1 MDSAPRIQG
10 SETVNVFAGGRLDR
24 AAAQRGDARWIA
36 ARLADPATRFVVH
49 RGGGVLVAG
58 DEPPAP
64 VLLPPGDAAPLRAAA
79 AETVFLGLDAGR
91 ARFALALP
99 DDAPEAADAALAR
112 FGRIESLRAVG
123 GRMTATD
130 AALVAYGSGLLYW
143 HSRHRFCG
151 VCGAPT
157 LPREAGHLRRCS
169 DEACAADH
177 FPRTDPAVIM
187 LVSDGDRCL
196 LGRQASWPEGLY
208 STLAGFVEPG
218 ESLEEAV
225 MREVREEAGI
235 AVRAVRY
242 HSSQPWPFP
251 GSLMLGF
258 VAEAATT
265 EIAIDGREL
274 ADARWFDRAALRN
287 PDGFRLPSAFSIARR
302 LIEDWIAGRT
312 G

>member
-1 MDSAPRIQG
+1 MKPF
-10 SETVNVFAGGRLDR
+10 NVFAGGTLDR
-24 AAAQRGDARWIA
+24 AVERRRDGCWIER
-36 ARLADPATRFVVH
+36 RLADAATRFTVH
-49 RGGGVLVAG
+49 RHDTALIAEG
-58 DEPPAP
+58 EPPAP
-64 VLLPPGDAAPLRAAA
+64 VLLDPAGAASLRAAGA
-79 AETVFLGLDAGR
+79 AAIFLGLDAGR
-91 ARFALALP
+91 ARFALDLP
-99 DDAPEAADAALAR
+99 DDVYEALAAPLDRLGR
-112 FGRIESLRAVG
+112 FETLRGVG

-157 LPREAGHLRRCS
+157 LVREAGHQRRCA
-169 DEACAADH
+169 DAACAADH

-187 LVSDGDRCL
+187 AVTHGDRCL
-196 LGRQASWPEGLY
+196 LGRQKSWPKGLY

-225 MREVREEAGI
+225 MREVKEEAGVT
-235 AVRAVRY
+235 VRAVRY

-258 VAEAATT
+258 VAEAETT
-265 EIAIDGREL
+265 TIEIDGHEL
-274 ADARWFDRAALRN
+274 EDARWFDRAALCA

-302 LIEDWIAGRT
+302 LVEDWLAGRI